1 MVVSGNSQMKIT
13 HEVVCVAN
21 RPESDILAQSSVE
34 VKYETYGTL
43 SLPPANHT
51 QVPDRCT

>member
-1 MVVSGNSQMKIT
+1 MVVRGNSQMKIT

-21 RPESDILAQSSVE
+21 GPESDILAQSWVE
-34 VKYETYGTL
+34 VKYETYRTL
-43 SLPPANHT
+43 SLLPTHQT